1 VPKAAPTKVSRS
13 LWRQRT
19 GPIGGL
25 VAVLTSLAACTSG
38 PSGVSPSPDAGPVV
52 NPVSFCGY
60 LERPAVANAIITY
73 LGSVIGSAT
82 GSGAGGLVCGD
93 VRAGTA
99 FSRGG
104 KFSYAGQGGPSV
116 VVSLDILGGGLP
128 DETLAGQKRVDDGTD
143 PTLSAWCGDGT
154 MVRAGQINAFRIVP
168 ANTLPIDMTGNQQL
182 VVTVQ
187 IHGYPSGTCAAGW
200 ALFRAL
206 GAAGALDEKQFTRF

>member
-1 VPKAAPTKVSRS
+1 VPKTAPTKVSRS

-19 GPIGGL
+19 GPFGGL
-25 VAVLTSLAACTSG
+25 VAVLTALAACASG
-38 PSGVSPSPDAGPVV
+38 PSGPGPSPDAGPVA

-60 LERPAVANAIITY
+60 LERPAVVRAIATY
-73 LGSVIGSAT
+73 LSAAT
-82 GSGAGGLVCGD
+82 GSASVSGELVCGD

-104 KFSYAGQGGPSV
+104 KFSYGGQGGPSV

-154 MVRAGQINAFRIVP
+154 MVRAGQINAFRTVP